1 LYREIPKDLSF
12 WIWWIL
18 NLWNSEW
25 NCNVHVNASC
35 YILQHTA
42 THCNWWVMS
51 LYAYEYVVSHTTAR
65 CNTLQHT
72 RHCNSEISY
81 VVIWICRVTY
91 YSTLQHTSFLP
102 DAATRCKPLP
112 LTFYFHIV
120 THTENT
126 LLHTTAQNNILSY
139 SATHCNTLQHTAT
152 HCDTLAYTTTHCH
165 TAPHCHTLPH
175 IHTCM
180 PPKKHLRSG
189 FMTPYTPFCFVWT
202 ISSELKWISQLY
214 PLDWARVDIR
224 WFSVGGFDTRWI
236 PSSCLCGM
244 SHMLHMND
252 SCLAYECVVS
262 FMAWHAYHM
271 NKSLEG
277 SLKVQVSFAEYR
289 LFYRALLQKRPIIS
303 RILLVIATQY
313 VLDGMSRLSHEQVM
327 SHVWMSHVWHTKDS
341 CLIFGWLVS
350 HRRERKRDRERKKIL
365 TKPANLLSQNAS
377 CLAWHGPWC
386 TNDSCLTYEWVLT
399 HTYMSHVP
407 HLLESCL
414 TYEWVMSHTWMTHVS
429 PMKAL

>member
-1 LYREIPKDLSF
+1 M
-12 WIWWIL
+12 
-18 NLWNSEW
+18 NM
-25 NCNVHVNASC
+25 SC
-35 YILQHTA
+35 HILQHAA
-42 THCNWWVMS
+42 THCN
-51 LYAYEYVVSHTTAR
+51 TQDTAIVR
-65 CNTLQHT
+65 
-72 RHCNSEISY
+72 ISY

-262 FMAWHAYHM
+262 FMACRAYHM
-271 NKSLEG
+271 NK
-277 SLKVQVSFAEYR
+277 
-289 LFYRALLQKRPIIS
+289 
-303 RILLVIATQY
+303 
-313 VLDGMSRLSHEQVM
+313 
-327 SHVWMSHVWHTKDS
+327 
-341 CLIFGWLVS
+341 
-350 HRRERKRDRERKKIL
+350 
-365 TKPANLLSQNAS
+365 
-377 CLAWHGPWC
+377 
-386 TNDSCLTYEWVLT
+386 
-399 HTYMSHVP
+399 
-407 HLLESCL
+407 SCL
-414 TYEWVMSHTWMTHVS
+414 TYEWVMSDTQKTHVS
-429 PMKAL
+429 YLDDSCLTEERGREIGREKKFWPNPLICYLKMRHVLHGMAHDVPTTHVSRMNEFWLTHIWVMSHTCWNHVSHMNESCLTPEWLTSRLWKHYRVATISRLLKSPGLSCRISSLL